1 MGELVESVPSGSITQ
16 VDSELDSASVQLQ
29 TQRVRRLLR
38 GGGHQQPEGPLGH
51 EAEGHVLGLRVHR
64 PGQDHLQVH
73 AAVVAH
79 HGGVCGER
87 ANAPRGSRDI
97 N

>member
-1 MGELVESVPSGSITQ
+1 MTRSDRVPRRSITQ
-16 VDSELDSASVQLQ
+16 VDRELDSAAVQLQ

-51 EAEGHVLGLRVHR
+51 EAEGHVFGLGVHR

-79 HGGVCGER
+79 RGGVCGY
-87 ANAPRGSRDI
+87 
-97 N
+97 